1 MKKWLSNTNIKKWL
15 SWLFL
20 AVPFLYIALVAIFK
34 DSLTDYAS
42 KSIQSQAAPELISS
56 QAAWVDS
63 AFNYSKN
70 GLNYS
75 VTFLEF
81 GAKGCSAC
89 KRMEQVMSDIQSLYP
104 TTVNVVFIN
113 ILLPQNQDLMKYFG
127 VATIPTQVLLDN
139 QGKEYFR
146 HAGYFST
153 NELLVHLIQN

>member
-42 KSIQSQAAPELISS
+42 KSIQSQAAPGLISS

-63 AFNYSKN
+63 AFNYSQN
-70 GLNYS
+70 GLSYS

-89 KRMEQVMSDIQSLYP
+89 KRMEQVMSDIQNLYP
-104 TTVNVVFIN
+104 TKVNVVFLN
-113 ILLPQNQDLMKYFG
+113 ILLPENQALMKYYG

-139 QGKEYFR
+139 QGHEYFR
-146 HAGYFST
+146 HSGYFST
-153 NELLVHLIQN
+153 NELLVHLK